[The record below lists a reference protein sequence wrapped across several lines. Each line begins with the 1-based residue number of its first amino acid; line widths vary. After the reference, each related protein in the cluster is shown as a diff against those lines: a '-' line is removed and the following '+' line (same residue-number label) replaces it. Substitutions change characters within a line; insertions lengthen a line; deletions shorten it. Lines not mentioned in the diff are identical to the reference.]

1 MEDIANYEIQI
12 RDILNDP
19 FKTGFEKCHIIYRK
33 IEQSER
39 PAEALKFFL
48 GFEQDNETGNSE
60 LEQLFEQK
68 DFQKLQRSCV
78 GLANGI
84 LEKLVSSNCGK
95 EEFYETLWKEIHEGI
110 LFTND
115 EERQFVLFFCWND
128 VRLPYFQL
136 NQGVYMEN
144 EEYQELVGK
153 LSEEIKKCKF
163 IINSRLEQRT
173 EQGSLLLKV
182 LQELESER
190 EKAVVFSQIIG
201 YIEQRTTQSVLSHYM
216 PPNQ

>member
-1 MEDIANYEIQI
+1 MENIANYETQI
-12 RDILNDP
+12 RNILSDP
-19 FKTGFEKCHIIYRK
+19 SKTGFEKCHIVYRK

-48 GFEQDNETGNSE
+48 GFEQDYETANSE
-60 LEQLFEQK
+60 LEQLFEQE

-84 LEKLVSSNCGK
+84 LEKLISSNCG
-95 EEFYETLWKEIHEGI
+95 EGEFYEILWKEIHEGI

-128 VRLPYFQL
+128 VRLPYFRL

-144 EEYQELVGK
+144 EEYQGMVAK

-163 IINSRLEQRT
+163 IMNSRLEQRT
-173 EQGSLLLKV
+173 QQSSLLLEI
-182 LQELESER
+182 LQDLEDER
-190 EKAVVFSQIIG
+190 EKAVVFSQITG
-201 YIEQRTTQSVLSHYM
+201 YIEQRTTQSVLSTYM
-216 PPNQ
+216 SQNQ